1 MLNTSDRSRKI
12 QGIYGLKPIGL
23 RTQLSDANE
32 KKNEIS
38 GWDRQV

>member
-12 QGIYGLKPIGL
+12 QGIYGLELIGPG
-23 RTQLSDANE
+23 TKLSDANE
-32 KKNEIS
+32 KNEIL